1 MLLASTT
8 LVAAGVFAS
17 TTAGAAAPAPKE
29 RAPKAVVAAAQQ
41 ADRDRGHVP
50 EETWDLAL
58 KRQAQKEA
66 AIQRLIQG
74 KKPFKGNGKG
84 QRVPLTLEGTDR
96 VFVILAEFS
105 DHPHPSYCSAVAVE
119 GQPPPCAFP
128 SDGTPQTYD
137 GPEHNAIPEPDRA
150 VDNSTLW
157 QADYNRA
164 HYEDMYFN
172 RMKEYYE
179 TQSSGR
185 YSIAG
190 EVTDWVR
197 VPFNEAR
204 YGRDF
209 CGGIVCNNTWFLL
222 RDAMSVWTQD
232 RLDEGMEM
240 PEIQEY
246 LATFDVQDRYDLDND
261 EIYDEPDGAIDHMQI
276 VHAGGDQAAGDPSF
290 GTDAIWSHRWRAAL
304 TSRSDGLPGFEVGS
318 GGPTGDTTVPN
329 NPTGMW
335 VSDYTIQPEN
345 GGLGV
350 FAHEYAHDLGL
361 PDLYDTSGNTGG
373 AENNTAFWT
382 LMSSG
387 ANIGDGGPDGIGDA
401 PTDMGTWELLQ
412 LGWLEPQGGN
422 GPFYDTVPFGETK
435 TAVLSNNTPAY
446 DNGLQ
451 SLIASLPSKTQTISV
466 GAPFEGSWQYYSDQG
481 NSMTTRMVKTGVSGT
496 NLTAKVRY
504 EIEADWDFA
513 FVEAS
518 TDNGATW
525 QQVHTN
531 LSGAGNESGF
541 NGQGNGISG
550 VQATWTDLTATLPAG
565 TNAVRFRYRTDE
577 AFVMSGFRVDN
588 IAIDG
593 TVIGTAETADEGWTL
608 DGFLRAQTT
617 AEKQVNHAY
626 IVENRRYD
634 GYDESLRTAYNFSFG
649 LTRPDWVETYPYMEG
664 ALIWYWD
671 EEYDDN
677 NVGEHPGHGLL
688 LPVDAH
694 PGLSH
699 WPDGTLM
706 RNRIQSYDSTF
717 GLKPT
722 KKVTLH
728 REVLD
733 GENVVTQTGV
743 IKSQRAVS
751 VFDDTAKWW
760 YPTDGHEVLVDDDG
774 DPTTPMVLAHPGRY
788 QPGWYS
794 VDVPKTGTVI
804 EIVRT
809 KGDTV
814 TVMVAPKG

>member
-1 MLLASTT
+1 MNRIHRRRRQAVVLAASTT
-8 LVAAGVFAS
+8 LVAAGLFAS

-29 RAPKAVVAAAQQ
+29 RAPKAVVAAAQN
-41 ADRDRGHVP
+41 ADRDHGHVP

-96 VFVILAEFS
+96 VFVIIAEFS
-105 DHPHPSYCSAVAVE
+105 DHAHPSFCSAEAVE
-119 GQPPPCAFP
+119 GQPAPCAFP

-190 EVTDWVR
+190 EVTDWVK

-204 YGRDF
+204 YGRDA

-232 RLDEGMEM
+232 RLDEGWEM
-240 PEIQEY
+240 PDIQEY
-246 LATFDVQDRYDLDND
+246 LATFDIQDRYDLDND
-261 EIYDEPDGAIDHMQI
+261 EVYDEPDGAIDHMQI
-276 VHAGGDQAAGDPSF
+276 VHAGGDQAAGDPTF

-304 TSRSDGLPGFEVGS
+304 TSRADGLPGFEIGS

-350 FAHEYAHDLGL
+350 FAHEYGHDLGL

-412 LGWLEPQGGN
+412 LGWLEAQGGN
-422 GPFYDTVPFGETK
+422 GPFYDTVPFGESR

-451 SLIASLPSKTQTISV
+451 SLIVALPAKTETINV
-466 GAPFEGSWQYYSDQG
+466 GAPFAGSWQYYSDQG
-481 NSMTTRMVKTGVSGT
+481 NSMTTRMVKTGVTGT
-496 NLTAKVRY
+496 
-504 EIEADWDFA
+504 E
-513 FVEAS
+513 
-518 TDNGATW
+518 
-525 QQVHTN
+525 
-531 LSGAGNESGF
+531 
-541 NGQGNGISG
+541 
-550 VQATWTDLTATLPAG
+550 P
-565 TNAVRFRYRTDE
+565 
-577 AFVMSGFRVDN
+577 
-588 IAIDG
+588 DG
-593 TVIGTAETADEGWTL
+593 
-608 DGFLRAQTT
+608 
-617 AEKQVNHAY
+617 
-626 IVENRRYD
+626 
-634 GYDESLRTAYNFSFG
+634 
-649 LTRPDWVETYPYMEG
+649 EG
-664 ALIWYWD
+664 ALRD
-671 EEYDDN
+671 RGGLGLRVRRGLQRQRSHVAAGAHQPVRCRQRERLQRS
-677 NVGEHPGHGLL
+677 GQRHQRRPGQLDRPHGH
-688 LPVDAH
+688 A
-694 PGLSH
+694 
-699 WPDGTLM
+699 
-706 RNRIQSYDSTF
+706 
-717 GLKPT
+717 
-722 KKVTLH
+722 
-728 REVLD
+728 
-733 GENVVTQTGV
+733 
-743 IKSQRAVS
+743 
-751 VFDDTAKWW
+751 
-760 YPTDGHEVLVDDDG
+760 
-774 DPTTPMVLAHPGRY
+774 PGRDERRPVPLPHRRGLRDERL
-788 QPGWYS
+788 PGRQHRHRRRA
-794 VDVPKTGTVI
+794 DRHGGEPRRGLGP
-804 EIVRT
+804 RRLPPHRL
-809 KGDTV
+809 DR
-814 TVMVAPKG
+814 